1 MKKSFLII
9 CILICPSVLLAQDL
23 EDYLGKYTDENAYGY
38 LEPLS
43 EVFGSDINSGWFRHA
58 HINHMKFQLYI
69 GFVTTTGLIKNNQKT
84 FDASSSFGG
93 TVDVPTIFG
102 QNESVRVT
110 GPNGLA
116 ENYAGG
122 ANLNILPLAVP
133 QASIGGLWGTEVSF
147 RFFAMD
153 VGEEVGKM
161 DLFGWGIRHSISQYI
176 EDFPVDLAVGYYNQ
190 SYKLGSYIDAK
201 MGLAIA
207 QADYSLGILDFYGGM
222 GYEMNKMDIEYT
234 IDEET
239 NDVVT
244 HNFENNPFRFVAGV
258 NLNLGV
264 FKIHGDYNLS
274 KNSVFSL
281 GMGLEFGT
289 KRVKE

>member
-1 MKKSFLII
+1 
-9 CILICPSVLLAQDL
+9 
-23 EDYLGKYTDENAYGY
+23 
-38 LEPLS
+38 
-43 EVFGSDINSGWFRHA
+43 
-58 HINHMKFQLYI
+58 
-69 GFVTTTGLIKNNQKT
+69 
-84 FDASSSFGG
+84 
-93 TVDVPTIFG
+93 
-102 QNESVRVT
+102 
-110 GPNGLA
+110 
-116 ENYAGG
+116 
-122 ANLNILPLAVP
+122 
-133 QASIGGLWGTEVSF
+133 
-147 RFFAMD
+147 
-153 VGEEVGKM
+153 M

-176 EDFPVDLAVGYYNQ
+176 DDFPVDIAVGYYNQ

-207 QADYSLGILDFYGGM
+207 QADYSLGVLDFYGGL

-239 NDVVT
+239 RDVVT

-289 KRVKE
+289 KRVNE